1 MREDIKQ
8 DMSTDTDYSQTP
20 IVVRGLRNQFGK
32 HVVHDGLDLTVS
44 KGKIIGVVGG
54 SGTGKTVLLNAI
66 LGLRPPTGGSIH
78 LFGEDV
84 LKLSEKKR
92 RPLQARFGVLFQS
105 GALFSA
111 LTVVE
116 NICVPLTEYANL
128 SPKLMRE
135 IGLMKMALVGLPLD
149 AADKMPSELSGGM
162 IKRTALAR
170 ALVLDP
176 EVLFLDEP
184 TAGLDPIGAA
194 AFDKLI
200 RSLSDNLDLTV
211 FMITHDLDS
220 LYAIC
225 DEVAV
230 LADRKVVEIAP
241 PKILEQSTHPW
252 IHEYFHGPRGR
263 NALTKGS

>member
-1 MREDIKQ
+1 
-8 DMSTDTDYSQTP
+8 MSKPLPPPDADSEFP
-20 IVVRGLRNQFGK
+20 IIIEGLRNQFGSTI
-32 HVVHDGLDLTVS
+32 VHEDLGLKVER
-44 KGKIIGVVGG
+44 GKILGIVGG
-54 SGTGKTVLLNAI
+54 SGTGKTVLLNTI
-66 LGLRPPTGGSIH
+66 LGLQRPTAGTIR
-78 LFGEDV
+78 LFGRDV
-84 LKLSEKKR
+84 SKLNEKKMR
-92 RPLQARFGVLFQS
+92 AMQSRFGVLFQS

-111 LTVVE
+111 LSVVE
-116 NICVPLTEYANL
+116 NICVPLTEYARL
-128 SPKLMRE
+128 SPKTSRE

-149 AADKMPSELSGGM
+149 AADKRPSELSGGM

-176 EVLFLDEP
+176 ELLFLDEP

-200 RSLSDNLDLTV
+200 RELSDSLNLTV

-230 LADRKVVEIAP
+230 LADRQVVEKAA
-241 PKILEQSTHPW
+241 PKILEQSDHPW

-263 NALTKGS
+263 SAPSKGE